1 MNKLW
6 LIAIFFLSSVFVFRY
21 IAYML
26 NLTVFPNCS
35 FVFPSISIYLDKF
48 VNFPESPKVL
58 DIRNMWNGRGKCGK
72 CGKFE
77 FYGLWELCVLPFLG
91 SYKCDSHLIVAR
103 AGKIVYLKV
112 FNNLRNCLQRE
123 RERERVICFSCDL
136 AYMSVRYI
144 ARCIDIYSIYI
155 RYAFGP
161 FGVASEENKHK
172 VANLTLKWP
181 DIYLVG
187 SLKDLPAI

>member
-6 LIAIFFLSSVFVFRY
+6 FIAIFFLSSVFVFRY

-77 FYGLWELCVLPFLG
+77 FYELWEPCVLPFLG

-123 RERERVICFSCDL
+123 RERESHMFLLRLGLHVCAIYSQM
-136 AYMSVRYI
+136 YRYI
-144 ARCIDIYSIYI
+144 FDIYSIRI
-155 RYAFGP
+155 WAFWRRIWG
-161 FGVASEENKHK
+161 KQ
-172 VANLTLKWP
+172 T
-181 DIYLVG
+181 
-187 SLKDLPAI
+187 